1 MIGIYKITSPSGE
14 IYVGQS
20 VDIDKRISQ
29 HKSGNSSNK
38 KLTASIK
45 KYGWENHKVEII
57 VECDPEELNSK
68 ESEWIKFYKENYNV
82 FNEDQGQP
90 NYYGKGVET
99 IVWQIQIRKDK
110 QVEMKEAINA
120 VRKTFKNV

>member
-1 MIGIYKITSPSGE
+1 MIGIYKITSPENE

-20 VDIDKRISQ
+20 INIDKRIKQ
-29 HKSGNSSNK
+29 HKKGSCSNK
-38 KLTASIK
+38 KLTESIK

-68 ESEWIKFYKENYNV
+68 ESEWIKFYKENYTV
-82 FNEDQGQP
+82 FNQPQGQP
-90 NYYGKGVET
+90 NYYGENVET

-120 VRKTFKNV
+120 VRKTFKNA